1 MSGGVR
7 VLSPGLLTTV
17 QDLGRY
23 GHAHL
28 GVSASGSADSA
39 SARVSNRLVGNDD
52 SCSVLEMTLVGGH
65 FEFECG
71 ATMAL
76 AGADFG
82 ATLDGAPVRLYE
94 AVHVAAGAVLRCG
107 SAPRGAR
114 SYLAIAG
121 GFQIPAVLGSTSTHV
136 TSGIGGLAGRS
147 LIRGDILPIK
157 AGVIGSARKVDGVL
171 IRQLVNRGTLR
182 VTTGPQQA
190 IFGDRGVRD
199 LCSHP
204 YVVSEDSNRLG
215 LRLHGRAIEPV
226 NDPKMLTEGAALG
239 AIQIPPGGN
248 PIILFVEHQTT
259 GGYPKIANV
268 ISADLPALGQLRP
281 RDEIR
286 FELVTMQEA
295 IELLKAQE
303 EILNRIVPRA

>member
-1 MSGGVR
+1 
-7 VLSPGLLTTV
+7 
-17 QDLGRY
+17 
-23 GHAHL
+23 
-28 GVSASGSADSA
+28 
-39 SARVSNRLVGNDD
+39 
-52 SCSVLEMTLVGGH
+52 
-65 FEFECG
+65 
-71 ATMAL
+71 
-76 AGADFG
+76 
-82 ATLDGAPVRLYE
+82 
-94 AVHVAAGAVLRCG
+94 
-107 SAPRGAR
+107 
-114 SYLAIAG
+114 
-121 GFQIPAVLGSTSTHV
+121 
-136 TSGIGGLAGRS
+136 
-147 LIRGDILPIK
+147 
-157 AGVIGSARKVDGVL
+157 VDGVL

-182 VTTGPQQA
+182 VTAGPQQA
-190 IFGDRGVRD
+190 IFGDRSVRD
-199 LCSHP
+199 LCSQP

>member
-1 MSGGVR
+1 MTGGVR
-7 VLSPGLLTTV
+7 VISPGLLTTV

-28 GVSASGSADSA
+28 GVSASGPADSV
-39 SARVSNRLVGNDD
+39 SARVCNRLVQNDD

-65 FEFECG
+65 FEFGCG
-71 ATMAL
+71 ATVAL
-76 AGADFG
+76 AGADFRP
-82 ATLDGAPVRLYE
+82 TLDGTPVPLYE
-94 AVHVAAGAVLRCG
+94 AVHVVAGAVLRCG
-107 SAPRGAR
+107 SAPQGAR
-114 SYLAIAG
+114 TYLSVAG

-147 LIRGDILPIK
+147 LMRGDILPIK
-157 AGVIGSARKVDGVL
+157 AGVVGSARKVDEAL
-171 IRQLVNRGTLR
+171 IQQLVNRRTLR
-182 VTTGPQQA
+182 VTAGPQQA
-190 IFGDRGVRD
+190 IFGDHGVRK

-204 YVVSEDSNRLG
+204 YVLSEDSNRLG

-268 ISADLPALGQLRP
+268 ISADLPAVGQLRP
-281 RDEIR
+281 RDEIH
-286 FELVTMQEA
+286 FELVTMHEA
-295 IELLKAQE
+295 IELLKTQE
-303 EILNRIVPRA
+303 EILNRMIPRA